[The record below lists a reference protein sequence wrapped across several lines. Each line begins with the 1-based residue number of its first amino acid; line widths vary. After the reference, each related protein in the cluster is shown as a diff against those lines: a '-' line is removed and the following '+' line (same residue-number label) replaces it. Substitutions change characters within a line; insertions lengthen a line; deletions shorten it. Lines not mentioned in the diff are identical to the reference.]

1 MLVSGPAWYFD
12 LFYRIGR
19 SKFRK
24 DTPKGMRG
32 GDEQRLEPLNLSP
45 TKLQKK
51 RAKLQ
56 KMYDKKRQKER
67 EKADAIPLNKEQDEQ
82 PNLVIEAKGLIAP
95 KSSKVRHM
103 TDYEKNKL
111 FNNTSNIDLQQP
123 LTAGSTGSRSGGRN
137 LYGYKCYW
145 SPTKSKSPKTQMIE
159 KAKKQCSDEGS
170 KQFDPPTNY
179 SSNEAT
185 NGSPIKKNN
194 KK

>member
-1 MLVSGPAWYFD
+1 M
-12 LFYRIGR
+12 FYSIGR

-24 DTPKGMRG
+24 DTPKGIRG
-32 GDEQRLEPLNLSP
+32 ADGERLEPLNLSP

-67 EKADAIPLNKEQDEQ
+67 EKADVIPLNKDEDEQ
-82 PNLVIEAKGLIAP
+82 PNLIIEAKGLIAP